1 MRVQS
6 RGLNDKLNK
15 KKKRGVKNKQAL
27 SEQLERYSIIADQ
40 LADNIQD
47 LGKLAIARDQIKDID
62 TAKAMIYR
70 ASRTLSMVA
79 EDLKED

>member
-1 MRVQS
+1 MELS
-6 RGLNDKLNK
+6 D
-15 KKKRGVKNKQAL
+15 VKNKQAL

-47 LGKLAIARDQIKDID
+47 LGKLEIASDQIKDIE
-62 TAKAMIYR
+62 TAKSMIYR
-70 ASRTLSMVA
+70 ASRELSMVA

>member
-1 MRVQS
+1 MQLS
-6 RGLNDKLNK
+6 DI
-15 KKKRGVKNKQAL
+15 KNKQAL

-47 LGKLAIARDQIKDID
+47 LGKLAIASDQIKDIE
-62 TAKAMIYR
+62 TAKSMIYR
-70 ASRTLSMVA
+70 ASRELSMVA

>member
-1 MRVQS
+1 MQLS
-6 RGLNDKLNK
+6 D
-15 KKKRGVKNKQAL
+15 VKTKQAL

-79 EDLKED
+79 EDLKEEN

>member
-1 MRVQS
+1 MELS
-6 RGLNDKLNK
+6 DI
-15 KKKRGVKNKQAL
+15 KNKQAL

-47 LGKLAIARDQIKDID
+47 LGRLAIASDQIRDIE
-62 TAKAMIYR
+62 TAKTMIYR
-70 ASRTLSMVA
+70 ASRELSMVA

>member
-1 MRVQS
+1 MELS
-6 RGLNDKLNK
+6 D
-15 KKKRGVKNKQAL
+15 VKTKQVL

-47 LGKLAIARDQIKDID
+47 LSKLEIASDQIKDID

-70 ASRTLSMVA
+70 ASRELSMVA
-79 EDLKED
+79 EGLKED

>member
-1 MRVQS
+1 ME
-6 RGLNDKLNK
+6 LADIKT
-15 KKKRGVKNKQAL
+15 KQAL

-47 LGKLAIARDQIKDID
+47 LGRLKIASDQIKDIE

-70 ASRTLSMVA
+70 ASRELSMVA
-79 EDLKED
+79 EDLKEEN

>member
-1 MRVQS
+1 MMELS
-6 RGLNDKLNK
+6 DI
-15 KKKRGVKNKQAL
+15 KNKQAL

-47 LGKLAIARDQIKDID
+47 LGRLEIASDQIKDIE

-70 ASRTLSMVA
+70 ASRELSMVA
-79 EDLKED
+79 EDLKEEN

>member
-1 MRVQS
+1 MELS
-6 RGLNDKLNK
+6 D
-15 KKKRGVKNKQAL
+15 VKNKQAL

-47 LGKLAIARDQIKDID
+47 LGRLEIAHDQTRDIE

-70 ASRTLSMVA
+70 ASRELSMVA
-79 EDLKED
+79 ETLKED

>member
-1 MRVQS
+1 MELS
-6 RGLNDKLNK
+6 D
-15 KKKRGVKNKQAL
+15 VKNKQAL

-47 LGKLAIARDQIKDID
+47 LGKLEIASDQIKDIE

>member
-1 MRVQS
+1 MQLS
-6 RGLNDKLNK
+6 DI
-15 KKKRGVKNKQAL
+15 KNKQAL

-47 LGKLAIARDQIKDID
+47 LGRLEIASNQTKDIE

-70 ASRTLSMVA
+70 ASRALSMVA